1 MISINGLYRLMVDKT
16 HCTNRRVKYNKRDY
30 KWNESKKKLVIQVI
44 NHLFKGAAVLYKKL
58 VLLPST

>member
-1 MISINGLYRLMVDKT
+1 MVDKT